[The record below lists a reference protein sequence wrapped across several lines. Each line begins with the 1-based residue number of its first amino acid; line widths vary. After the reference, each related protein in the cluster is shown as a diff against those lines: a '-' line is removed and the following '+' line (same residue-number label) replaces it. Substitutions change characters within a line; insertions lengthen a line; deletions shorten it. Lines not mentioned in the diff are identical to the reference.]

1 MREYKVSKL
10 WKLVC
15 FVLPKF
21 LVSSYNVT
29 TALGI
34 KPIKSLTVANVAD
47 TIGPPYKES
56 VFENGNR
63 VSGF

>member
-1 MREYKVSKL
+1 MESTGGSWSV
-10 WKLVC
+10 

-34 KPIKSLTVANVAD
+34 ASIKSLTVANVAD

-56 VFENGNR
+56 VFS
-63 VSGF
+63 VDHSLA